1 MKRLTFASVLLMA
14 AMPCAVMAGSPQVI
28 KFGVDPTFPP
38 FESKAPD
45 GSIVGFDVELGKAI
59 CADLHAKCEWV
70 EQSFDG
76 MIPALKARKFDA
88 VLSAMVATPVRREQI
103 DFTNRL
109 YAGPSRLVARAG
121 VNLQPTAESLRG
133 KRIGVQQGTAQ
144 EAFARQ
150 EWAPGGANIV
160 TYQNQ
165 DQVYEDLANG
175 RLDAAFQPVVQ
186 ADLGFLKLP
195 HGKGFAFVGTEV
207 KDRRVSGDGVAIG
220 IRKDDHVLAS
230 QINQAIANIRKSGE
244 YDRIDRKYF
253 DFDIYGE

>member
-1 MKRLTFASVLLMA
+1 MKRLTFASFVLMA

-28 KFGVDPTFPP
+28 RFGVDPTFPP

-45 GSIVGFDVELGKAI
+45 GSIVGFDVDLGNAI

-70 EQSFDG
+70 EQSFDA

-121 VNLQPTAESLRG
+121 VSLQPTAESLRG
-133 KRIGVQQGTAQ
+133 KRIGIQQGTSQ

-160 TYQNQ
+160 AYQNQ
-165 DQVYEDLANG
+165 DQVYEDLVNG
-175 RLDAAFQPVVQ
+175 RLDATFQPVVQ

-195 HGKGFAFVGTEV
+195 RGKGFAFVGAEV
-207 KDRRVSGDGVAIG
+207 TDRRVSGDGVAIG
-220 IRKDDHVLAS
+220 IRKNDHELAS
-230 QINQAIANIRKSGE
+230 QINQAIADIRKSGE
-244 YDRIDRKYF
+244 YGRVNHKYF

>member
-1 MKRLTFASVLLMA
+1 MKRLTLASVVLMA
-14 AMPCAVMAGSPQVI
+14 VMPCAAMAANPQVI
-28 KFGVDPTFPP
+28 RFGVDPTFPP

-45 GSIVGFDVELGKAI
+45 GSIVGFDIDLGKAI

-88 VLSAMVATPVRREQI
+88 VLSAMVATPARREQI

-121 VNLQPTAESLRG
+121 ANLQPTAESLRR
-133 KRIGVQQGTAQ
+133 KRIGVQQGTSQ
-144 EAFARQ
+144 ETYARQ
-150 EWAPGGANIV
+150 EWAGAGANIV

-165 DQVYEDLANG
+165 DQVYEDLENG

-186 ADLGFLKLP
+186 ADLGFLKQP
-195 HGKGFAFVGTEV
+195 RGKGFAFVGAEV
-207 KDRRVSGDGVAIG
+207 KDRRVTGDGVAIG
-220 IRKDDHVLAS
+220 IRKDDHALAS
-230 QINQAIANIRKSGE
+230 QINQAITNIRKSGE
-244 YDRIDRKYF
+244 YDRIDHRYF
-253 DFDIYGE
+253 DFDIYGD

>member
-1 MKRLTFASVLLMA
+1 MKRLTFSSFVLLA
-14 AMPCAVMAGSPQVI
+14 AMPYAAMAADPAVI
-28 KFGVDPTFPP
+28 RFGVDPTFPP

-45 GSIVGFDVELGKAI
+45 GSFVGFDIDLGRAI

-88 VLSAMVATPVRREQI
+88 VLSSMTATPVRREQI

-109 YAGPSRLVARAG
+109 YSGPSRLVARAG
-121 VNLQPTAESLRG
+121 AEFQPTAQSLRG
-133 KRIGVQQGTAQ
+133 KSIGVLQGTTQ

-160 TYQNQ
+160 AYQNQ
-165 DQVYEDLANG
+165 DQVYEDLVNG
-175 RLDAAFQPVVQ
+175 RLDATFQPVVQ

-195 HGKGFAFVGTEV
+195 RGKGFAFVGAEV
-207 KDRRVSGDGVAIG
+207 KDRRVAGDGVAIG
-220 IRKDDHVLAS
+220 IRKSDRELAS
-230 QINQAIANIRKSGE
+230 QINQAIADIRKSGE
-244 YDRIDRKYF
+244 YERIDHKYF